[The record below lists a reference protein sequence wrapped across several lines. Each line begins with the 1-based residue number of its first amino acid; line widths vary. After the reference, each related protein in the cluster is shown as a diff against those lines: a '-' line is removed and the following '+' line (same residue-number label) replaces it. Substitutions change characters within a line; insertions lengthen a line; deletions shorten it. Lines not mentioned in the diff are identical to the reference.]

1 VPERAEFHRS
11 GLGRIESRTMDPR
24 VLSAPAADLTAWIGN
39 TPLVAI
45 GGLEGV
51 PESVSVFGKAE
62 WLNPGGS
69 VKDRAAW
76 GMVRA
81 AEAGRAPGTP
91 ARVLL
96 DATSGNTGIALA
108 WIGAARGHPVHLCVP
123 ANANAERRRLLAAL
137 GARVTLTDPL
147 DGTDGAIREARRLA
161 AEEPGRYLYLDQYS
175 NEANWRAH
183 VDGTAAEIWS
193 QTEGRITHFV
203 AGIGTSGTLVGT
215 ARGLR
220 ARAAAAGSRSA
231 VGAARAIRVI
241 AVQPDSPYHALEGLK
256 HLGTAIVPAI
266 YDASVHDEVVEVASD
281 AAIDMVRRQARR
293 GLLLGWSA
301 GAAVVAAAQVAR
313 EIEHGCVVCV
323 LPDGAERYLSEPL
336 WQEP

>member
-1 VPERAEFHRS
+1 
-11 GLGRIESRTMDPR
+11 MDPR
-24 VLSAPAADLTAWIGN
+24 VLAAPAPDLTAWIGN
-39 TPLVAI
+39 TPLVPI

-51 PESVSVFGKAE
+51 PGSVSVLGKAE

-81 AEAGRAPGTP
+81 AEAREAPGRRD
-91 ARVLL
+91 RVLL

-108 WIGAARGHPVHLCVP
+108 WIGAARGHRVHLCVP
-123 ANANAERRRLLAAL
+123 ANANTERRRLLAAL
-137 GARVTLTDPL
+137 GAEVTLTDPL
-147 DGTDGAIREARRLA
+147 EGTDGSIREAQRLA
-161 AEEPGRYLYLDQYS
+161 AAEPVSYLYLDQYS

-183 VDGTAAEIWS
+183 VEGTAREIWTQS
-193 QTEGRITHFV
+193 HGRITHFV

-220 ARAAAAGSRSA
+220 ELAAAAGNRA
-231 VGAARAIRVI
+231 PGGAAGDRAAREGRASSIEII

-256 HLGTAIVPAI
+256 HLGSAIVPPI
-266 YDASVHDEVVEVASD
+266 YDPSAHDRMIEVASD
-281 AAIDMVRRQARR
+281 AAIDMVRLQARR

-301 GAAVVAAAQVAR
+301 GAAVVAAAQMAR